1 MREDTA
7 RTFHPPLLPRASVSL
22 AKSHARGRPRPYP
35 CFSRQKTVK
44 IYQLKERSRL
54 ARVIL
59 SGET

>member
-35 CFSRQKTVK
+35 CFEAENGQ
-44 IYQLKERSRL
+44 I
-54 ARVIL
+54 
-59 SGET
+59 